1 MVFPPGCQAAALG
14 LCVFQDIALV
24 LINIAMCM
32 CECLP
37 ICLLARMTACLHV
50 FDCLLACVCLSACL
64 SACLCLLVCLCLL
77 ACLLTYSPGAWDNS
91 VDLAQVEQ
99 NIHTEYFGNSAG
111 AAREKRTNILG
122 TPWASVRV
130 GGRPIGRP
138 VEKPVELGWLDA
150 SSVG

>member
-1 MVFPPGCQAAALG
+1 MG

-111 AAREKRTNILG
+111 AWGVDLAQ
-122 TPWASVRV
+122 
-130 GGRPIGRP
+130 
-138 VEKPVELGWLDA
+138 ELGCGWWREGGGGSWPSPIQETNLLTKA
-150 SSVG
+150 YRGHGHIQS